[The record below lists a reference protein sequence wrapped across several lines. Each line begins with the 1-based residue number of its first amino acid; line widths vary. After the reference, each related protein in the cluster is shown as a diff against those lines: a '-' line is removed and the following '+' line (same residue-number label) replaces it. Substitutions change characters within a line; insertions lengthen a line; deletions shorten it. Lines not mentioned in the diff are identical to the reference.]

1 MRVLQ
6 FCLKPPYPTV
16 DGGTMAMNSITE
28 GLMAMGHSVKVL
40 SVCSDKHP
48 VSIAADDPY
57 RQRTDFEAVHLDLS
71 IHPLAAATAL
81 LCGESYNVKR
91 FENKRLD
98 DRLAELLH
106 QEQFDVIHVES
117 LFLTPYLPTIRRCC
131 KTPVVLRAHNV
142 EHLIWRQMA
151 LAEPHAAKRWYLK
164 KLALA
169 LRAYELEHL
178 NDYDGIACIT
188 QHDADTL
195 RQLGCRRAMAAI
207 PFGVSLPAMPHTE
220 SDTNKLFHIGSMD
233 WRPNDEAIRW
243 FLGEVW
249 PMVHSQMPHLTLHI
263 AGRRMA
269 ADLLN
274 AHYDGVDV
282 AGEVPDATAFMADK
296 QINIV
301 PLKSGSGIRIKIIEA
316 MALAKTV
323 ITTTV
328 GARGIDYTD
337 GHDLLIADTPQQFVE
352 AIKRCTTDKDFCK
365 QVGNNARRLIAQRYD
380 NNTLTEKLI
389 LFYNKIL
396 DKTLS

>member
-1 MRVLQ
+1 
-6 FCLKPPYPTV
+6 
-16 DGGTMAMNSITE
+16 
-28 GLMAMGHSVKVL
+28 
-40 SVCSDKHP
+40 
-48 VSIAADDPY
+48 
-57 RQRTDFEAVHLDLS
+57 
-71 IHPLAAATAL
+71 
-81 LCGESYNVKR
+81 
-91 FENKRLD
+91 
-98 DRLAELLH
+98 
-106 QEQFDVIHVES
+106 
-117 LFLTPYLPTIRRCC
+117 
-131 KTPVVLRAHNV
+131 
-142 EHLIWRQMA
+142 MA

-220 SDTNKLFHIGSMD
+220 SDTNQLFHIGSMD

-243 FLGEVW
+243 FLGEIW

-269 ADLLN
+269 DDLIN
-274 AHYDGVDV
+274 AHYDGVVV